1 MSRFLKQKK
10 KRRKFHIKMSKRRQQ
25 KMNVFKISFDV
36 TLMVGEVYP
45 DAQINTTIPTRTLYT
60 LFSS

>member
-1 MSRFLKQKK
+1 
-10 KRRKFHIKMSKRRQQ
+10 MSKRRQQ

-45 DAQINTTIPTRTLYT
+45 DAQINTTIPTRTIYT
-60 LFSS
+60 LFSP